1 MPAININ
8 VSSSLSREQAL
19 TLEWLETN
27 GLGGYSSSTVLNC
40 HTRRY
45 HGLFVVNLKEP
56 PGRHVLLSKFED
68 SFRTK
73 GREYF
78 LSCHQYPGLFFPE
91 NDQLPASFQLDGYPG
106 FTYEAGKIC
115 VHKSV
120 MLLQDHRPPPAAI
133 RYREMP
139 GSGPA
144 QDETLPGLPRIPRP
158 FQAESVF
165 ARP

>member
-56 PGRHVLLSKFED
+56 PGRHVLLS
-68 SFRTK
+68 
-73 GREYF
+73 
-78 LSCHQYPGLFFPE
+78 
-91 NDQLPASFQLDGYPG
+91 
-106 FTYEAGKIC
+106 
-115 VHKSV
+115 
-120 MLLQDHRPPPAAI
+120 
-133 RYREMP
+133 
-139 GSGPA
+139 
-144 QDETLPGLPRIPRP
+144 
-158 FQAESVF
+158 
-165 ARP
+165 